1 MAFVHLHNHTVFSM
15 LDGATRIQDMVNRA
29 VELGMP
35 AVAITDHGYMYG
47 VPDLALACDAVQQT
61 ALSGMNLSDG
71 IVRVT
76 VILKPEVF
84 YQVLSEQT
92 GLEIGDEAGL
102 MPCILSLAKASREYE
117 KIRSALE
124 HTLGPL

>member
-1 MAFVHLHNHTVFSM
+1 MCIR
-15 LDGATRIQDMVNRA
+15 DR
-29 VELGMP
+29 
-35 AVAITDHGYMYG
+35 
-47 VPDLALACDAVQQT
+47 ACDAVQQT

-92 GLEIGDEAGL
+92 GPVSYTHLDVYKRQELYLAMNDHINKGEIEKARAIQYDADRIIYKMCEAQ
-102 MPCILSLAKASREYE
+102 MCIRD
-117 KIRSALE
+117 R
-124 HTLGPL
+124 PLLHPAVSSPRVGNRLQ

>member
-47 VPDLALACDAVQQT
+47 VPDLALACDAVNHNT
-61 ALSGMNLSDG
+61 
-71 IVRVT
+71 
-76 VILKPEVF
+76 PEYKTWSHDKAF
-84 YQVLSEQT
+84 
-92 GLEIGDEAGL
+92 LEKDRRDEL
-102 MPCILSLAKASREYE
+102 VEPDPESSPREH
-117 KIRSALE
+117 A
-124 HTLGPL
+124 P

>member
-47 VPDLALACDAVQQT
+47 VPDDKIVHSNE
-61 ALSGMNLSDG
+61 LS
-71 IVRVT
+71 
-76 VILKPEVF
+76 VF
-84 YQVLSEQT
+84 
-92 GLEIGDEAGL
+92 I
-102 MPCILSLAKASREYE
+102 
-117 KIRSALE
+117 
-124 HTLGPL
+124 